1 MCDIHEILL
10 KCDKAKTI
18 VSVRGKASRELHKA
32 ISEIGNIPEAE
43 ACVRFTLAELSTI
56 VNIMTTA
63 SIQYKQEAEKELKE
77 IEAKVEEA
85 HTAIKSI
92 GGGLCEEE

>member
-10 KCDKAKTI
+10 KCDKVKTI
-18 VSVRGKASRELHKA
+18 LSVRNKASRELHKA

-43 ACVRFTLAELSTI
+43 ACIRFTLAELSTI
-56 VNIMTTA
+56 ANIMTTT
-63 SIQYKQEAEKELKE
+63 SIQYKQEAEKELKD